1 MMENAHVQYGCDPA
15 YVRVNESL
23 YNVHNGKEIPRSK
36 FEESRYVSL
45 YSTRVSSTFSLPL
58 ESASISISV
67 DPCGSH
73 DGYIVQQSTLV
84 FVRDLP
90 CKVGCLRMM
99 VELKSLGFDGCYDL
113 LHFPVKQ
120 RQGKDSCLGYG
131 FINFFTEADASCFMA
146 MFANHCFSDIRS
158 EKTVRVERAHEQDYS
173 AKLAV
178 WRRTARK
185 ASTSYMFDPAGLKA
199 PESSA

>member
-1 MMENAHVQYGCDPA
+1 MENAHVQHGCDPA

-23 YNVHNGKEIPRSK
+23 YNVPDGRELPRSK
-36 FEESRYVSL
+36 FEEAQYVSL
-45 YSTRVSSTFSLPL
+45 DATRIRSTSSLSLEPASSITVDSRGPL
-58 ESASISISV
+58 
-67 DPCGSH
+67 DGS
-73 DGYIVQQSTLV
+73 IVQQSTLV

-99 VELKSLGFDGCYDL
+99 LELKSLGLDGRYDL

-120 RQGKDSCLGYG
+120 RHGKDSCLGYG
-131 FINFFTEADASCFMA
+131 FINFLTGADASYFMA
-146 MFANHCFSDIRS
+146 VFENHSFSDIRS
-158 EKTVRVERAHEQDYS
+158 EKIVRVERAHEQDYS

-178 WRRTARK
+178 WRRTASK
-185 ASTSYMFDPAGLKA
+185 ASASYMFDPAGLRA